1 MSFDFSKVKWGR
13 VVLWSVLGLIIAIAI
28 PLLYVTVRMFI
39 IGFQI
44 GGNPGVEVQ
53 RELSSGPLYMVI
65 WCLAMALG
73 GFLGGRA
80 PARKAEGS
88 YLLNGLLGGLGVAIL
103 FAVFLIVTGSSFSL
117 IVLLWVVL
125 AIAASALGGWIG
137 GHAAE
142 AEAYA

>member
-1 MSFDFSKVKWGR
+1 MSFNFSKVKWGR
-13 VVLWSVLGLIIAIAI
+13 VILWSVLGFIIAIAI

-44 GGNPGVEVQ
+44 GANPGPEVQ
-53 RELSSGPLYMVI
+53 RELSSGLLYLVI

-73 GFLGGRA
+73 GFLAGRA

-88 YLLNGLLGGLGVAIL
+88 YLLNGLLAGLGMAIL

-125 AIAASALGGWIG
+125 AIAASALGGWLG
-137 GHAAE
+137 GRAAE
-142 AEAYA
+142 AEAYI